1 MTKYKF
7 YSEFITKYAGNI
19 LRLQTKE
26 WAWMPILG
34 GLMIMALFGYGLIID
49 PAPPVAAIV
58 LTLVGLGLVL
68 WGVHTYFTTW
78 TFDRLRGVAVH
89 RRPGLPEKTYDLD
102 DIVAVHLDERHPYNP
117 SKRRSGA
124 THRVVL
130 EMADATYVP
139 LSPYGGRDPQIEAQ
153 LALREFLD
161 LEENP

>member
-7 YSEFITKYAGNI
+7 YSKFITKYAGNI

-26 WAWMPILG
+26 WAWMPILS

-68 WGVHTYFTTW
+68 WGLYTYFTTW
-78 TFDRLRGVAVH
+78 TFDRARGVAVH
-89 RRPGLPEKTYDLD
+89 RRPGLPEKTYDLE
-102 DIVAVHLDERHPYNP
+102 DIVAVHLDTRNFPHKGRPREAY
-117 SKRRSGA
+117 
-124 THRVVL
+124 RVVL
-130 EMADATYVP
+130 EMSDATYVP
-139 LSPYGGRDPQIEAQ
+139 LSPHGGRDPQIEAQ

-161 LEENP
+161 LEEKP

>member
-7 YSEFITKYAGNI
+7 YSDFITKYAGNI
-19 LRLQTKE
+19 LRLQLKA
-26 WAWMPILG
+26 WAWMTILS

-49 PAPPVAAIV
+49 PEPPVAAIV

-102 DIVAVHLDERHPYNP
+102 DIVAVHLDTRNLPHKGRVREEY
-117 SKRRSGA
+117 
-124 THRVVL
+124 RVVL

>member
-7 YSEFITKYAGNI
+7 YSDFITKYAGNI
-19 LRLQTKE
+19 LRLQLKA
-26 WAWMPILG
+26 WAWMPLLG

-49 PAPPVAAIV
+49 PAPPVTAIV
-58 LTLVGLGLVL
+58 LTLAGLGLVL

-102 DIVAVHLDERHPYNP
+102 DIVAVHLDTRNLPHKGRVREEY
-117 SKRRSGA
+117 
-124 THRVVL
+124 RVVL